1 MVHRFQ
7 VKLLHSNLTQ
17 HLKWT
22 LPTNSMYKTAK
33 QLESLIVLKSQ
44 QSKCQTNWRRFRQ
57 LQLPNF
63 QLPTVSIF
71 SSRFTRLYKS
81 PLISIF
87 TDLSFVQGFLHNG
100 PTGFLWVT
108 NLSCCILKP
117 FYHVAIPKLNHL
129 ALCKGFHTWFY
140 RVLGRWYFWKCS
152 KPNDFSR
159 RLSMSGSAI
168 PKRLLFKRFRLQWQP
183 RQWDVT
189 GLPVEAST
197 ICRNG

>member
-7 VKLLHSNLTQ
+7 VKLLYSTLTQ
-17 HLKWT
+17 YLKWT

-33 QLESLIVLKSQ
+33 KLQSLIVLKSQ
-44 QSKCQTNWRRFRQ
+44 QSNCQTNWRRFRQ

-63 QLPTVSIF
+63 QLPTEPIVSIF

-100 PTGFLWVT
+100 PNRFLRVT
-108 NLSCCILKP
+108 NLSYCLLKP
-117 FYHVAIPKLNHL
+117 FYHLAIPKLNHL
-129 ALCKGFHTWFY
+129 ALCKRFHTWFY

-189 GLPVEAST
+189 GQK
-197 ICRNG
+197 